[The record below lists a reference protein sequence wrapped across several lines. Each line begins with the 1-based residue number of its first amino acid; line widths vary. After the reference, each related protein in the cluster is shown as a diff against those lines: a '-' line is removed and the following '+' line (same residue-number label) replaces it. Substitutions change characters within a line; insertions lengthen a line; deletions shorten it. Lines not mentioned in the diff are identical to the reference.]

1 MKNTIKDR
9 RIELGLTMKEVGDA
23 VGVSEATVS
32 RWESGDIADMKRS
45 RIINLAEALKISP
58 LEILDLPPDK
68 KQPTQEG
75 GLSEIAIK
83 IAENVDLLPVESR
96 KQILDRVQ
104 ALVSAQLSLD
114 DLLKSE

>member
-68 KQPTQEG
+68 KQPTQES
-75 GLSEIAIK
+75 GLSEMAIK
-83 IAENVDLLPVESR
+83 IGEIANTFPEEYQRRLLD
-96 KQILDRVQ
+96 QLQ
-104 ALVSAQLSLD
+104 AVSSAQSSLD
-114 DLLKSE
+114 GLLKSE

>member
-1 MKNTIKDR
+1 MKNIIKDR

-68 KQPTQEG
+68 KQPTQES
-75 GLSEIAIK
+75 GLSEMAIK
-83 IAENVDLLPVESR
+83 IGELIDLLPVESR

-104 ALVSAQLSLD
+104 ALVSAQSSLD
-114 DLLKSE
+114 DLLKHE